1 MRISP
6 SRGKRGSRAESVDWE
21 RTWRKECVLG
31 SKLPRFPY
39 KRGWLSTQI
48 VRVYIPKIIRI
59 PVIKGGMTILN
70 IRS

>member
-6 SRGKRGSRAESVDWE
+6 SRGKRGSRAESVDLE

-31 SKLPRFPY
+31 
-39 KRGWLSTQI
+39 GWLSTQI
-48 VRVYIPKIIRI
+48 VRVYKPKIMRI